1 MYRAFAGA
9 AALGICL
16 SISMT
21 SLAQTK
27 PATKPV
33 VKSTPKASAGG
44 ASDPDVKFVTNDEKV
59 SYGIGLE
66 MGGNFKQYLMTSTGP
81 MFDKLKLEAVMWG
94 IRDAMMHDGVS
105 RVGDAELE
113 AAKADFEK
121 RMEKILKD
129 LGDKNLKL
137 AQAFLADNK
146 SKPGIQTTKSGL
158 QYKIVKKGS
167 GATPK
172 PTDVIQVRYK
182 GTRTDGTIFEDTLK
196 LPEPATLEVP
206 KLIEGWKEA
215 LAKMR
220 VGDKWMLYV
229 PPELAYG
236 EGGFIGIEPNALLI
250 YELEL
255 VAIVDTD
262 ELAPPTGGPGARP
275 ATSGTKSVSSASGSG
290 TTRKPAAPK

>member
-182 GTRTDGTIFEDTLK
+182 GTRTDGTIFEDT
-196 LPEPATLEVP
+196 
-206 KLIEGWKEA
+206 A

-275 ATSGTKSVSSASGSG
+275 VTSGTKSVSSASGSG